1 MTSLEQK
8 VKAEAKAAAKS
19 MLKHPERGALIYSEK
34 KNRKARRIRL
44 MHLASN
50 GMTAVGL
57 VGMAVVIVYS
67 AFFVLSLPYFV
78 QVIGGILAGVCLYW
92 AALSARDMIKRKK
105 AMRHV
110 KVYDLG
116 LRLPMGTERD
126 VARGKAP
133 RYIPFENIAVFYP
146 NEGKIEFPYFVIRMK
161 DPESPPIFVWK
172 ELIGDWGRFRR
183 SVKGKMAVHKGW
195 YFLERE
201 GPAFG
206 GYVESDD
213 LRLMYGDKENPSK
226 LSWDAIEEDPKAQ
239 MKGLR
244 NLSVVTVKLR
254 KGGKLKFLVPLGA
267 SDKIA
272 RNYKKYVD
280 RFWKEP
286 EKEEERWE
294 EMGEDVAGDDEEEG
308 EKEA

>member
-1 MTSLEQK
+1 MTSLEK
-8 VKAEAKAAAKS
+8 SVKAEAKAAAKS
-19 MLKHPERGALIYSEK
+19 MLRHPERGALVYSEK
-34 KNRKARRIRL
+34 KNKKARRVRL
-44 MHLASN
+44 MHLASS
-50 GMTAVGL
+50 GITAAAL
-57 VGMAVVIVYS
+57 AGMALVVVYM
-67 AFFVLSLPYFV
+67 AFFTVSFPLYV
-78 QVIGGILAGVCLYW
+78 HVVGGVLAGVCLYW
-92 AALSARDMIKRKK
+92 AVLSAGDLLKRKK
-105 AMRHV
+105 ALKHL

-126 VARGKAP
+126 VLRGKAP
-133 RYIPFENIAVFYP
+133 RYIPFDKIAVFYP
-146 NEGKIEFPYFVIRMK
+146 NEGKIEFPYFVVHRK
-161 DPESPPIFVWK
+161 DLEAPPIFVWK
-172 ELIGDWGRFRR
+172 ELIGDWGRFRK

-195 YFLERE
+195 YFLEGE

-213 LRLMYGDKENPSK
+213 LRLIYGDKENPSK
-226 LSWDAIEEDPKAQ
+226 LSWDAIEEEPKAQ

-244 NLSVVTVKLR
+244 NLAVVTVNLR

-272 RNYKKYVD
+272 RNYKKYID

-294 EMGEDVAGDDEEEG
+294 GMEEVVEKGDVDED
-308 EKEA
+308 KED